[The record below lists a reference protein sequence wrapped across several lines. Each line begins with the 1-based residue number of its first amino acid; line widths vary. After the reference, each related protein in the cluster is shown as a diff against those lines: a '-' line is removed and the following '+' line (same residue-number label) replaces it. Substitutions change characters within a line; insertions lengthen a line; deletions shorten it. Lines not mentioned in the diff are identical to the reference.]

1 MKLLSIALG
10 CLILICSLLTFV
22 MCAID
27 KSAAKHDKRRIP
39 EKRFFLLALCGGGM
53 GLWCGMLCFRHKT
66 KHWYFWAVAIS
77 TTLIQL
83 MLLFWAALKV
93 GGTI

>member
-1 MKLLSIALG
+1 MKLLSVILG
-10 CLILICSLLTFV
+10 GLLLACSLLTFA

-27 KSAAKHDKRRIP
+27 KSAARHERRRIP
-39 EKRFFLLALCGGGM
+39 EKRFFLLALCGGGA

-66 KHWYFWAVAIS
+66 RHWYFWVIAVL
-77 TTLIQL
+77 TTLAQL
-83 MLLFWAALKV
+83 TLLVWTALKT